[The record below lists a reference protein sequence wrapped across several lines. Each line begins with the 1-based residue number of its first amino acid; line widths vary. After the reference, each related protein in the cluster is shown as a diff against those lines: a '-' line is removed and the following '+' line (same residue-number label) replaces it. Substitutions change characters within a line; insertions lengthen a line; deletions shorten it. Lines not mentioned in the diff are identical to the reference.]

1 MTAAITFN
9 AVSYAN
15 YFENLSFN
23 IAAGSSTLIITSR
36 IDENTA
42 LFQLI
47 CGILKPQQGFITVQG
62 QDISDLTTVPLN
74 SLRHS
79 IGVVPANGGLISNLK
94 MWENICLP
102 LLYNNGTVSQENT
115 DEGYGYL
122 ARLKYTGNIMALPAH
137 LSTYEKRIS
146 AFVRGVLKQSRIMIY
161 SNCFDAMSESNR
173 KNFISVINE
182 FHHSSPGRTSLFIS
196 SSAEIAEELPI
207 DTTIIIH

>member
-1 MTAAITFN
+1 MTDAITFN
-9 AVSYAN
+9 SVSYAN
-15 YFENLSFN
+15 YFENISFN
-23 IAAGSSTLIITSR
+23 ITAGSSTLILTSR
-36 IDENTA
+36 IDENTS

-47 CGILKPQQGFITVQG
+47 CGIIKPQQGFVSIQG
-62 QDISDLTTVPLN
+62 QDISDLATVQLN

-102 LLYNNGTVSQENT
+102 LLYNNGTISQETT
-115 DEGYGYL
+115 DEAYGYL
-122 ARLKYTGNIMALPAH
+122 TRLKYTGNIMALPAH

-146 AFVRGVLKQSRIMIY
+146 AFIRGALKQSRIMIY
-161 SNCFDAMSESNR
+161 SNCFDAMNETSR

-196 SSAEIAEELPI
+196 SSAEIASDLQI
-207 DTTIIIH
+207 DTTISIH